1 MMQAAS
7 DALSDNAVYTRD
19 VATADAVTPLV
30 AKEDVDSGSSWHGK
44 RASNV
49 PELGFLFVLLLS
61 LGFLTTAF
69 LSFTHKDAA
78 QASQCEMAWMSPSYL
93 RLNGFNESHSRLASK
108 YSLWFYR
115 EQGYDLS
122 NKVRPGDLSTILP
135 VTPLCNGPLTVAMP
149 CFAHCHFCSLAT
161 RCPRPLCAWKRRLLP
176 SGPQSGSGSRS
187 LILREA
193 GCASS

>member
-1 MMQAAS
+1 V
-7 DALSDNAVYTRD
+7 SDNAAYARD

-30 AKEDVDSGSSWHGK
+30 AKEDVDSGSSRHGK
-44 RASNV
+44 RASKHV
-49 PELGFLFVLLLS
+49 GLLSVLVLS
-61 LGFLTTAF
+61 LGFLATAL
-69 LSFTHKDAA
+69 LSFMSRDPA

-93 RLNGFNESHSRLASK
+93 RLNGFNETHSRLASK

-135 VTPLCNGPLTVAMP
+135 VTPLCNRPLTVAMP